1 MVCAAGS
8 DLTAGVSSLWTYKQ
22 AGGGGDFIKRNCK
35 NKIKYFLQILDVC
48 FLEDQAK

>member
-8 DLTAGVSSLWTYKQ
+8 DLTAVVSSPWTYKQ
-22 AGGGGDFIKRNCK
+22 AGGGGDFIKRNF
-35 NKIKYFLQILDVC
+35 KIKYFLQILDVC